1 MRPNHLRRPARA
13 ATFSKIG
20 QRYQRG
26 ACVSMRICVYA
37 DSSSSDC
44 NCGGG
49 GKSPTH
55 RANMHAVTHHIST
68 LHSARPEAQNRQTR
82 ERSFLPSSAAVPIPL
97 HVVASVCSEHV
108 GPTPR
113 LESDDV
119 TVSIHTCQHKRSR
132 MLPKAV
138 AA

>member
-13 ATFSKIG
+13 ATFNKIG

-26 ACVSMRICVYA
+26 ACVSMRICLYA

-49 GKSPTH
+49 GKSHTSSEY
-55 RANMHAVTHHIST
+55 AFCYTSYINTAFG
-68 LHSARPEAQNRQTR
+68 SARSSEPANPRTI
-82 ERSFLPSSAAVPIPL
+82 FLPSSAAVPIPL